1 MRRFLLLIALILFTK
16 IQAIAQVIYVND
28 KTPYSN
34 IGRQVTYIEDKTA
47 LLTVDEVKTL
57 DKAGKFKPGESNI
70 LNLGNT
76 SSAFWIKINYV
87 NQSSGKA
94 YLIIDVPNIEHLDC
108 YADKMDGTQLHLK
121 SGFLT
126 PSTTGVKSENRYTFS
141 LPRGNNQTDIQQVF
155 LRVKSDN
162 YLPLPLK
169 MATSDTLV
177 SGPNFRDYLEIIFMG
192 VLLSLLV
199 FNIFLYMSMK
209 DNIYLY
215 YCLYVPG
222 LFIYVSLYLRGY
234 AYLLSPELRRVIN
247 LYPHAFLAIT
257 MIFGILFC
265 RRFLNLRVTA
275 PKFLRIYQI
284 LIFFCI
290 ALFFVSILGYKS
302 IAADYTQISMFIYPI
317 ILWFSGYIAYKR
329 GHTPAKY
336 YILAWSFIT
345 LAIIIVILTLVKVF
359 PFTDYTFD
367 LLPVGSA
374 IELLL
379 LSFAMGYR
387 YNVVIKRERE
397 TRDENLMLVSDQN
410 LHLENLVKERTL
422 KLSETISELQI
433 SNSVKN
439 KLFSIIAHDL
449 RSPFNSLTGI
459 FALKDMDMLTLE
471 DYKMLLTENQKHIET
486 INSSLNNLLY
496 WARRQMEVVNSVPT
510 TFDLKPFIEEL
521 LLVYLPLIHKK
532 GITTDIDLSE
542 SFSAYADEDHV
553 QLILRNLIDNAIK
566 FTTTGNRIG
575 IVLKK
580 QDDMVEICVWNTI
593 NNPEQFD
600 LEHIRNPKAEG
611 ATYGTENEKGMG
623 LGLNLIR
630 EYIKAN
636 GSKLNIDLI
645 GNQVFFSFDL
655 PLSSSHP
662 L

>member
-1 MRRFLLLIALILFTK
+1 MRRLLILIAVILFAK
-16 IQAIAQVIYVND
+16 IQAIAQVIYLND

-34 IGRQVTYIEDKTA
+34 LGKQVTYIEDKTA
-47 LLTVDEVKTL
+47 LLTIDKVKL
-57 DKAGKFKPGESNI
+57 LEKAGKFKPGESSI

-76 SSAFWIKINYV
+76 KSAFWIKISYV

-94 YLIIDVPNIEHLDC
+94 YLIADMPNIEYIDC
-108 YADKMDGTQLHLK
+108 YADRADGTWIHYKSGALK
-121 SGFLT
+121 SSSIL
-126 PSTTGVKSENRYTFS
+126 VKSENRYTFS
-141 LPRGNNQTDIQQVF
+141 LPQNAHQTGVQHIF
-155 LRVKSDN
+155 LRVKTDN

-177 SGPNFRDYLEIIFMG
+177 SGPTLRDYLEIVFMG
-192 VLLSLLV
+192 VLLSLFV
-199 FNIFLYMSMK
+199 YNIFLYMNMRDK
-209 DNIYLY
+209 LYLY

-234 AYLLSPELRRVIN
+234 AYLLSPKIRDIIN
-247 LYPHAFLAIT
+247 IYPHAFLAVT
-257 MIFGILFC
+257 VVFGILFC
-265 RRFLNLRVTA
+265 RRFLNLRITA
-275 PKFLRIYQI
+275 PKFLKIYLA
-284 LIFFCI
+284 LIFLCVG
-290 ALFFVSILGYKS
+290 LFIVSILGYKG
-302 IAADYTQISMFIYPI
+302 IAANYTQLLMSVSVVTLWISGFA
-317 ILWFSGYIAYKR
+317 AYR
-329 GHTPAKY
+329 AGHTPAGY
-336 YILAWSFIT
+336 YILAWTFIA
-345 LAIIIVILTLVKVF
+345 LAILAVILTLAKLF

-367 LLPVGSA
+367 LLPIGSA

-387 YNVVIKRERE
+387 YNAVFKREQQ

-422 KLSETISELQI
+422 KLSETISELEI

-471 DYKMLLTENQKHIET
+471 DYKILLTENQKHIET

-510 TFDLKPFIEEL
+510 TFELKPFIEKL

-532 GITTDIDLSE
+532 GILTNINLSE

-566 FTTTGNRIG
+566 FTPSGNDIG
-575 IVLKK
+575 ITLKK
-580 QDDMVEICVWNTI
+580 QVDTVEICVWNTI

-600 LEHIRNPKAEG
+600 LEDIRNPKTGG
-611 ATYGTENEKGMG
+611 ATYGTENEKGIG
-623 LGLNLIR
+623 LGLTLIR

-636 GSKLNIDLI
+636 DSKLNIDLH
-645 GNQVFFSFDL
+645 GDKVSFSFDL
-655 PLSSSHP
+655 PLSNSH
-662 L
+662 LL

>member
-1 MRRFLLLIALILFTK
+1 MRRFLILVAFILSAK
-16 IQAIAQVIYVND
+16 FQAIAQVIYLND
-28 KTPYSN
+28 NTPYSN
-34 IGRQVTYIEDKTA
+34 IGKQVTYFEDKDA
-47 LLTVDEVKTL
+47 SLTIDEVKTFE
-57 DKAGKFKPGESNI
+57 KAGKFKPSESNV

-76 SSAFWIKINYV
+76 KSAFWIKINYV
-87 NQSSGKA
+87 NQSTGKA
-94 YLIIDVPNIEHLDC
+94 YLIADMPNIEYIDC
-108 YADKMDGTQLHLK
+108 YTDNTDGTWVQFK
-121 SGFLT
+121 SGFLI
-126 PSTTGVKSENRYTFS
+126 PSSTKVKSENRYTFS
-141 LPRGNNQTDIQQVF
+141 LPQNSNQTDVQHIF
-155 LRVKSDN
+155 IRVKSDN

-177 SGPNFRDYLEIIFMG
+177 AGPTFRDYLEIVFMG
-192 VLLSLLV
+192 VLLSLFV
-199 FNIFLYMSMK
+199 YNIFLYMNMRDK
-209 DNIYLY
+209 LYLY

-234 AYLLSPELRRVIN
+234 SYLLNSEIRKIIN
-247 LYPHAFLAIT
+247 LYPHAFLSVT
-257 MIFGILFC
+257 VIFGILFC

-275 PKFLRIYQI
+275 PKFLKIYLA
-284 LIFFCI
+284 LIFFCVI
-290 ALFFVSILGYKS
+290 LFFVSILGYKG
-302 IAADYTQISMFIYPI
+302 IAANYTQILMFVSPI
-317 ILWFSGYIAYKR
+317 ILWISGFVAYR
-329 GHTPAKY
+329 SGHTPAKY
-336 YILAWSFIT
+336 YILAWSFIA
-345 LAIIIVILTLVKVF
+345 LAILIVILTLSKIL

-367 LLPVGSA
+367 LLPIGSA

-387 YNVVIKRERE
+387 YNLVIKREQH
-397 TRDENLMLVSDQN
+397 TRDENLMLVNDQN
-410 LHLENLVKERTL
+410 LRLEHIVKERTL
-422 KLSETISELQI
+422 KLSDTITELEL

-510 TFDLKPFIEEL
+510 TFDLKPFIEKL

-532 GITTDIDLSE
+532 GILTDINLSD

-566 FTTTGNRIG
+566 FTPTGNEIG
-575 IVLKK
+575 IALKNHGN
-580 QDDMVEICVWNTI
+580 MVEICVWNTI

-600 LEHIRNPKAEG
+600 VEDIRNPKAGG
-611 ATYGTENEKGMG
+611 ATYGTENEKGIG
-623 LGLNLIR
+623 LGLTLIR

-636 GSKLNIDLI
+636 DSKLNIDLL
-645 GNQVFFSFDL
+645 GNKVSFSFDL
-655 PLSSSHP
+655 PLSSSR
-662 L
+662 LL

>member
-1 MRRFLLLIALILFTK
+1 MRRFLILIALILFVK
-16 IQAIAQVIYVND
+16 IQAIAQVIYLND
-28 KTPYSN
+28 NTPYSN
-34 IGRQVTYIEDKTA
+34 IGKQVTYFEDKA
-47 LLTVDEVKTL
+47 ASLTINEVKAL
-57 DKAGKFKPGESNI
+57 EKAGKFKRGETEV

-76 SSAFWIKINYV
+76 KSAFWIKINYV
-87 NQSSGKA
+87 NQSAGKA
-94 YLIIDVPNIEHLDC
+94 YLIADMPNIEYIDC
-108 YADKMDGTQLHLK
+108 YADKTDRTWVQFK
-121 SGFLT
+121 SGFLI
-126 PSTTGVKSENRYTFS
+126 PSSTRIKSENRFTFS
-141 LPRGNNQTDIQQVF
+141 LPQNSNQTNVQHIF
-155 LRVKSDN
+155 IRVKSDN

-177 SGPNFRDYLEIIFMG
+177 AGPTFRDYLEIVFMG
-192 VLLSLLV
+192 VLLSLFV
-199 FNIFLYMSMK
+199 YNIFLYTNMR
-209 DNIYLY
+209 DRLYLY

-234 AYLLSPELRRVIN
+234 SYLLNPEIRKIIN
-247 LYPHAFLAIT
+247 LYPHAFLSVT
-257 MIFGILFC
+257 VIFGILFC

-275 PKFLRIYQI
+275 PKFLKTYLA
-284 LIFFCI
+284 LIFFCVI
-290 ALFFVSILGYKS
+290 LFFVSIFGYKG
-302 IAADYTQISMFIYPI
+302 IAANYTQILMFVSPI
-317 ILWFSGYIAYKR
+317 ILWISGFVAYR
-329 GHTPAKY
+329 SGHTPAKY
-336 YILAWSFIT
+336 YILAWSFIA
-345 LAIIIVILTLVKVF
+345 LAILIVILTLAKVL

-367 LLPVGSA
+367 LLPIGSA

-387 YNVVIKRERE
+387 YNAVIKRERQ

-410 LHLENLVKERTL
+410 LRLEHIVKERTL
-422 KLSETISELQI
+422 KLSDTITELEL

-510 TFDLKPFIEEL
+510 TFDLKPFIEKL

-532 GITTDIDLSE
+532 GILTDINLSE

-566 FTTTGNRIG
+566 FTPSGNEIG
-575 IVLKK
+575 IALKT
-580 QDDMVEICVWNTI
+580 QGNMVEICVWNTI

-600 LEHIRNPKAEG
+600 VEDIRNPKAGG
-611 ATYGTENEKGMG
+611 ATYGTENEKGIG
-623 LGLNLIR
+623 LGLTLIR

-636 GSKLNIDLI
+636 DSKLNIDLL
-645 GNQVFFSFDL
+645 GNKVSFSFDL
-655 PLSSSHP
+655 PLSSSR
-662 L
+662 LL